1 MLWKIFATCM
11 YTVVWGQ
18 CMQAQRTNPMGHR
31 EAIYRDKVYIQRTNR
46 MGLGGHNA
54 CAKEQSYRDTRYLC
68 VQRTNPTGIGCTNR
82 GPTRCIYSQPILWD
96 AACSYTYLC
105 TYVHV
110 RVLCH
115 VGRTIYMGNPASLH
129 KEELL

>member
-1 MLWKIFATCM
+1 MHVYSGMGTQCTVYASTKDQSNGTQRSNIQGQSLHTKDQSYGPMGTQCM
-11 YTVVWGQ
+11 YNPIGTQGTCVCKGPTLWGSD
-18 CMQAQRTNPMGHR
+18 AQI
-31 EAIYRDKVYIQRTNR
+31 ED
-46 MGLGGHNA
+46 
-54 CAKEQSYRDTRYLC
+54 QSYEHT
-68 VQRTNPTGIGCTNR
+68 V
-82 GPTRCIYSQPILWD
+82 SQ
-96 AACSYTYLC
+96 SYGMLHVATHTYVC